1 MIGSHEP
8 LPTSPPLPIPDMPLS
23 TSIHDTLEHL
33 SDAEL
38 DSVTADAGIF
48 LDRRWLRLLGAVE
61 VPTLARGEL
70 RLRYVVARKDDTVV
84 GVCPFLVTRSRSIH
98 YHYSLE
104 KFFFLSWR
112 DELARINPDSAG
124 RIRVL
129 SSCVDAYR
137 RLARLV
143 GSGIEGWVLAASP
156 LSFRGGMAVMGATR
170 EERDGARQR
179 ILETLQQVAADERLP
194 LCIYGVEES
203 DTELRQA
210 CTSHGL
216 EVLFLVYDNM
226 LPTPFKRL
234 DDYFALFP
242 RKAPLQLE
250 AGDAP
255 CGGLEGFRFERIANF
270 GELGSS
276 FEKLYL
282 ATYSKYGEEHFLHPP
297 SFWEALPRHVGPRT
311 EAIVAYKDSQP
322 MGFVLLLHKGDTL
335 WPYRVGRAEGGEKE
349 LPIYFNLVFYEPLKR
364 AIELG
369 TRRLILGGGAWEAKR
384 HRGTQGLALY
394 SYFGFPHLRSRALL
408 KPYLSL
414 FTRISQ
420 SELNKVV
427 RLADSPAADPEVSA

>member
-1 MIGSHEP
+1 M
-8 LPTSPPLPIPDMPLS
+8 
-23 TSIHDTLEHL
+23 

-38 DSVTADAGIF
+38 DSVTAGAGIF
-48 LDRRWLRLLGAVE
+48 LDRGWLRLLGAVE
-61 VPTLARGEL
+61 VPALARGEL
-70 RLRYVVARKDDTVV
+70 RLRYIVARRGSTVV

-112 DELARINPDSAG
+112 DELARMNPDSAG
-124 RIRVL
+124 RIRLL
-129 SSCVDAYR
+129 SACVDAYR
-137 RLARLV
+137 RLARV
-143 GSGIEGWVLAASP
+143 AGSGIEGWVLAASP

-170 EERDGARQR
+170 EERDGVRQR
-179 ILETLQQVAADERLP
+179 ILQTLQEIAADERLP
-194 LCIYGVEES
+194 LCVYGVEES

-216 EVLFLVYDNM
+216 DELFLVYDNV

-242 RKAPLQLE
+242 RKRRYNLRQEMRQAE
-250 AGDAP
+250 SA
-255 CGGLEGFRFERIANF
+255 GFRFERIADF
-270 GELGSS
+270 GALGPS

-282 ATYSKYGEEHFLHPP
+282 ATYSKYGEEYFLHPP
-297 SFWEALPRHVGPRT
+297 SFWEALPRHAGSRA

-322 MGFVLLLHKGDTL
+322 LGFVLLLHKGDTL

-369 TRRLILGGGAWEAKR
+369 TRRLVLGGGAWEAKR

-394 SYFGFPHLRSRALL
+394 SYFRFPHLRSRALL

-420 SELNKVV
+420 SELNRVV
-427 RLADSPAADPEVSA
+427 RLADSPTSDPEAVA